1 MFLCILMV
9 NKLIL
14 CSYTCLYIHISNS
27 MKRDFMSIMLLL
39 YTSGYFRVGIVG
51 WIDSFQAKNCCIKYI
66 QIYVLSSIGMVGSCL
81 VVWEK

>member
-14 CSYTCLYIHISNS
+14 CCYTCCVSNS
-27 MKRDFMSIMLLL
+27 MNRDFMSIMLLL
-39 YTSGYFRVGIVG
+39 YTSGDFRVGIVG
-51 WIDSFQAKNCCIKYI
+51 WVDSFQANTCCIKYI

-81 VVWEK
+81 VVWEDK